1 MGFQF
6 VMIWK
11 SCKCEPQQELT
22 GNLTR
27 HWRGNMMQFASSL
40 FVFFMTKEKKASNQ
54 MPSCEQTEND
64 EPVIKV
70 TALVNRY
77 LERAN

>member
-1 MGFQF
+1 
-6 VMIWK
+6 
-11 SCKCEPQQELT
+11 
-22 GNLTR
+22 
-27 HWRGNMMQFASSL
+27 MMQFASSL